1 MFTHSSRTTPVPPAS
16 PRSSRTTPVPP
27 ASPRSFRAT
36 QVPAASPAAPTQKRK
51 RNVLE
56 QIPTPPP
63 RRRAKTQRFASEE
76 AQKAGAADVR
86 ARKKASAASKKTV
99 KNIHSQHMRQLQ
111 DAEVYTVTILLL
123 FRLALC

>member
-1 MFTHSSRTTPVPPAS
+1 MFTHSSRT
-16 PRSSRTTPVPP
+16 
-27 ASPRSFRAT
+27 T

-76 AQKAGAADVR
+76 AQKAGASDVR

-99 KNIHSQHMRQLQ
+99 KNITPSTCASCKMLRYILSPFYYHFTLLYADFVSRIVPIVFDRQ
-111 DAEVYTVTILLL
+111 
-123 FRLALC
+123 